1 MYYRYP
7 TFPSAP
13 NFGMLPWAPAAAAY
27 DWTTRPR
34 WQAETPAHVR
44 EIRFLLLW
52 EAQSRVSGIVL
63 LALAASA
70 AFWVGLA
77 VMIPWALAAT
87 VVYESRRKAGLP
99 DVIEPPAR
107 RPAGN
112 KLRWLAYAVKAWLFI
127 GWQPIVYARITG
139 PLLRRRRGCRATRAG
154 RYLALGFGLVFF
166 GVTPAHHLLC
176 KAGYG
181 RERVYALNV
190 VGRFLNTPFK
200 LVQATMVVAVFSFA
214 LEMPF

>member
-13 NFGMLPWAPAAAAY
+13 HFGTLPWAPAVVAY
-27 DWTTRPR
+27 DWSTRPR
-34 WQAETPAHVR
+34 WQAETPSHVR

-52 EAQSRVSGIVL
+52 EAQSRLSGIVL

-77 VMIPWALAAT
+77 VMLPWALLAT
-87 VVYESRRKAGLP
+87 IVYEGRRKAGLP
-99 DVIEPPAR
+99 DIVEPPVR
-107 RPAGN
+107 RATGN
-112 KLRWLAYAVKAWLFI
+112 KLRWLAYGVKAWLFI
-127 GWQPIVYARITG
+127 GWQPIAYARITA
-139 PLLRRRRGCRATRAG
+139 PLLRGGRGCRATRGG
-154 RYLALGFGLVFF
+154 RYAALGFGLVFF
-166 GVTPAHHLLC
+166 GVTPAHHLLR

-190 VGRFLNTPFK
+190 AGRFLNVPFK
-200 LVQATMVVAVFSFA
+200 LAQATLVVAMFSFA
-214 LEMPF
+214 FELPF